1 LLFHHGLLAIL
12 NVQALGGVADA
23 YALEVVD
30 GSVGRLRV
38 ADSRDACCPQHITEG
53 CQAPFGAA
61 DEELI
66 GLVGL
71 EGVDEGIPGL
81 DLCCGELPDADREST
96 KSYFMHFQ
104 TCIA

>member
-1 LLFHHGLLAIL
+1 MD
-12 NVQALGGVADA
+12 VQAASRVFHLLTLQVVELAVSSSGRVGGA
-23 YALEVVD
+23 D
-30 GSVGRLRV
+30 GSGARGYV
-38 ADSRDACCPQHITEG
+38 AEG
-53 CQAPFGAA
+53 CQAPFSAA

-96 KSYFMHFQ
+96 KSYFMHFR